1 MNKNF
6 SRKDQS
12 DYNRF
17 IRENFHQ
24 IRNKETNLKKLL
36 TLLFDSFSEF

>member
-12 DYNRF
+12 NYNRF

-36 TLLFDSFSEF
+36 TLLIL